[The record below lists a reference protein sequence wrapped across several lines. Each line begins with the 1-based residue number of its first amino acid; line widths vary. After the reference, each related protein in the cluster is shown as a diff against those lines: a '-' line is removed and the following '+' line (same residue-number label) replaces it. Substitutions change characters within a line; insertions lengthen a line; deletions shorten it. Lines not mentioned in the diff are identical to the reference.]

1 MRKVHKLHFAI
12 LSMAV
17 IFIFISSC
25 SLTGKN
31 VESPRVTVSKIK
43 IEDINLFEAVL
54 RIEMR
59 VFNVNARAFD
69 IKGIDCELNLE
80 QTRLATGVSNTPT
93 HIPSFETAT
102 IPMTVYSSIDD
113 ISQCIREMKSKNK
126 ISFKIKGK
134 LFLEGG
140 LLKPSMVAFNS
151 DGEISLEGIK
161 ALNL

>member
-1 MRKVHKLHFAI
+1 MRKAKKHWFAL
-12 LSMAV
+12 LSMAA
-17 IFIFISSC
+17 ILFFIPSC

-59 VFNVNARAFD
+59 VFNVNDRAFD
-69 IKGIDCELNLE
+69 IKGIDCELNLD

-93 HIPSFETAT
+93 HIPSFETAV

-113 ISQCIREMKSKNK
+113 IAQCVREMKSKNK
-126 ISFKIKGK
+126 ISYRIKGK

-140 LLKPSMVAFNS
+140 FLKPSMIAFNS